1 MYGFGLLKIIKS
13 GLRLFNN
20 QYSNKPYYPKA
31 QCPVTCDY
39 SVSFLGL
46 CWDLGCEGLGLEL
59 GLDHIL
65 EGHIHIFILLVR
77 TEKLWQNG
85 ATLCTLHCENVL
97 KLKVKL

>member
-20 QYSNKPYYPKA
+20 QY
-31 QCPVTCDY
+31 
-39 SVSFLGL
+39 FLGL

-59 GLDHIL
+59 DNIL

>member
-1 MYGFGLLKIIKS
+1 MYGFGLLEIIKS

-59 GLDHIL
+59 GLDNIL
-65 EGHIHIFILLVR
+65 EGHIHIFTYI
-77 TEKLWQNG
+77 TCKNG
-85 ATLCTLHCENVL
+85 
-97 KLKVKL
+97 KVMAKRGNFMYIAL